1 MWEEERMEIFWR
13 LLLLML
19 GSLGM
24 ARALEMPPP
33 VDRYVGICIWHWC
46 CYGIGIRIQEGR
58 WPPHSTGSLILSQ
71 PGFWRCAPLLFFSFL
86 PLSNYTL
93 TITHYP
99 SIIFSAVN
107 AIVENKPLISGF
119 MTNLCAWWGD
129 WARKEVIWWFVL
141 YCLFVCYRIFIKILF
156 FPFNFLLT
164 TFTFLCRSISE
175 DSQLKNLFASK
186 QNKTC

>member
-1 MWEEERMEIFWR
+1 MY
-13 LLLLML
+13 L
-19 GSLGM
+19 
-24 ARALEMPPP
+24 ARALKMPPP

-46 CYGIGIRIQEGR
+46 CYGIGIRIQEMT
-58 WPPHSTGSLILSQ
+58 PPIQQVHWYCHSLAFDATLH
-71 PGFWRCAPLLFFSFL
+71 CCFSFL

-93 TITHYP
+93 PITHYP

-141 YCLFVCYRIFIKILF
+141 YCLFVCLFVCLLKDFYQNIVFFLSIFY
-156 FPFNFLLT
+156 FLRLHS
-164 TFTFLCRSISE
+164 CVGPY
-175 DSQLKNLFASK
+175 LKTAN
-186 QNKTC
+186 